1 MEKFKNL
8 ETGVELNAAD
18 KREVSKDNDEYNAK
32 TTQPVKPPP
41 ITTPAPTAK
50 PTAKIKRTMKQEA
63 AINEQTRP
71 NCQQS
76 TTKSPLEINKS
87 KSKRREDVMSNR
99 IDITRQI

>member
-1 MEKFKNL
+1 MNPASAKPTQNSKNL

-50 PTAKIKRTMKQEA
+50 PYAKIKRTMKQEA
-63 AINEQTRP
+63 PINEQSRP
-71 NCQQS
+71 S
-76 TTKSPLEINKS
+76 
-87 KSKRREDVMSNR
+87 
-99 IDITRQI
+99 